1 MAVGQAGPAG
11 GGGPRT
17 KLATETRP
25 DLPNVHP
32 VHRAEDLTGGGREA
46 RIVLGD
52 QCYSLRITRAGKLIL
67 TK

>member
-1 MAVGQAGPAG
+1 M
-11 GGGPRT
+11 